1 MKALIVVGTQEYIN
15 VDLQKRNSTIC
26 IEVYYLSVIVEV
38 SITVLNVRQW
48 SIYMVGKYKGM
59 ISINGE
65 LSYCTPIA

>member
-1 MKALIVVGTQEYIN
+1 MWADVVGTQEYIN

-26 IEVYYLSVIVEV
+26 IEVYYPSVIVEV
-38 SITVLNVRQW
+38 SIMVQW

-59 ISINGE
+59 RSINGE